1 MTANALDLADI
12 QGDILRAYGNRYSRT
27 SYLFIGVDDAEKGRR
42 WLRDRIELVTTALPW
57 RDGRPESTFNVALTS
72 AGLGALGVPQ
82 TKLQTFSDE
91 FVQGM
96 AARADDIGDL
106 DGSGPSQ
113 WDQGLGTGDA
123 HILIT
128 INALSASI
136 LENAL
141 SELRDGLEA
150 SGGLSIVAEVHA
162 ELLRGSREHF
172 GFADGF
178 SQPAIE
184 GVSDDKAPGEGVPLA
199 NGWRALAAGE
209 FILGY
214 EDEESRADPK
224 RRLPSAPDDPLG
236 RNGTYMVWRKLYQDV
251 ALFRRT
257 VREASRVYP
266 DGDERKL
273 LAKIVGRW
281 PNGAPLVTAPGAEPK
296 GFHPKAAGA
305 NDFRYAGD
313 LDGMRCPLG
322 AHVRRT
328 NPRDTLGF
336 EGKLTFRH
344 RLIRRGM
351 PYGPPLDRRSH
362 EDDGQDRGLIFVCFN
377 ASISRQFESVQIQ
390 WLNAGNSFHLGEDS
404 DFIIGGA
411 HGKMTI
417 QGDPPFFLAAQGSF
431 ITTRGGEYLFVPGIT
446 ALAAIADGVTA

>member
-1 MTANALDLADI
+1 VTGAALDLADI
-12 QGDILRAYGNRYSRT
+12 QGDILRAYGNRYGRT
-27 SYLFIGVDDAEKGRR
+27 SYVLIGVGDAAAGRR
-42 WLRDRIELVTTALPW
+42 WLQDRIDRVTTAVPW
-57 RDGRPESTFNVALTS
+57 HDGRPESTFNVALTR
-72 AGLGALGVPQ
+72 AGLAALGVSEAKIQ
-82 TKLQTFSDE
+82 SFSDE

-96 AARADDIGDL
+96 AARAQDIGDL
-106 DGSGPSQ
+106 NASAPAN
-113 WDQGLGTGDA
+113 WDPGLGTGEA
-123 HILIT
+123 HMLIT
-128 INALSASI
+128 VNAQSSSI
-136 LENAL
+136 LEEAL
-141 SELRDGLEA
+141 SELRGGLEA
-150 SGGLSIVAEVHA
+150 AAGMSIVAEVHA
-162 ELLRGSREHF
+162 ELLKGTREHF

-184 GVSDDKAPGEGVPLA
+184 GVSDDKAPGEGVPVA

-214 EDEESRADPK
+214 EDEESRVDPK

-257 VREASRVYP
+257 VREASHLYP
-266 DGDERKL
+266 HGDERKL
-273 LAKIVGRW
+273 LAKLVGRW
-281 PNGAPLVTAPGAEPK
+281 PNGAPL
-296 GFHPKAAGA
+296 
-305 NDFRYAGD
+305 
-313 LDGMRCPLG
+313 G
-322 AHVRRT
+322 AHVRRS

-351 PYGPPLDRRSH
+351 PYGPPLDHRTL
-362 EDDGQDRGLIFVCFN
+362 EDDGQDRGLVFVCFN
-377 ASISRQFESVQIQ
+377 ASISRQFESVQTQ
-390 WLNAGNSFHLGEDS
+390 WLNTGNSFHLGEDS

-417 QGDPPFFLAAQGSF
+417 QGDPPFFMSAQESF

-446 ALAAIADGVTA
+446 ALAAIADDVAG